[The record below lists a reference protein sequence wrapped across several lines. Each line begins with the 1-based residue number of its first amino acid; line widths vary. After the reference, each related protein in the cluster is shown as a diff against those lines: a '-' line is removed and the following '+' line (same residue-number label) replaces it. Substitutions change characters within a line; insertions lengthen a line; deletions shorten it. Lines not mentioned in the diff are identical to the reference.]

1 MPLAVKFAII
11 AVLALLLVIP
21 SPLPVAGRVPLL
33 AALLVGSVLWLN
45 RNEQAYVDDETT
57 PLPWETEAQARQR
70 IAQQHPPATPD
81 HRTDPQPDDTDH
93 EETQT

>member
-1 MPLAVKFAII
+1 MTLPVKFAII
-11 AVLALLLVIP
+11 AMLALLLVIP
-21 SPLPVAGRVPLL
+21 SPLPVTARVPLL

-70 IAQQHPPATPD
+70 IAQQQLHDAPND
-81 HRTDPQPDDTDH
+81 GIEPQPDTTDH
-93 EETQT
+93 E